1 MVHLHHNKNK
11 IGRNW
16 MDHKGIGRALRDP
29 TRRHFIR
36 AATVSAGGILAAPF
50 VLRRALGDV
59 PAHVLKM
66 TMADVRTHPIYP
78 VLNQFAAEVLRRTN
92 GAVEIKV
99 YGTGELGSE
108 ANGLTGIQ
116 TGITDLVCTTTGF
129 LETIYPQ
136 VAVLDL
142 PYLFR
147 TSAEAEAVLDG
158 PVGTQLFSLF
168 PARGIYGL
176 SWGHWGWR
184 ALNHVSKSVPEPA
197 DIVGTKIRVQPGA
210 IYAATYKTLHATP
223 VVIDLSEA
231 YLALSEHA
239 VDAVE
244 LPLISLVAGK
254 FYEVAPHAS
263 LTDFVYNAGAILA
276 GKRSLDRLEASYQT
290 AIREAALGISP
301 VWRTTVQQSTQE
313 AIALIK
319 TKGCTVVNVDRVAYA
334 QALHPVYTAFGPIVG
349 EDRLREIRSQIGAG

>member
-1 MVHLHHNKNK
+1 MNQNNVR
-11 IGRNW
+11 G
-16 MDHKGIGRALRDP
+16 GLRQI
-29 TRRHFIR
+29 TRRNVLR
-36 AATVSAGGILAAPF
+36 AIGAGAGGTLAAPF
-50 VLRRALGDV
+50 VLRRAFGDA

-66 TMADVRTHPIYP
+66 TMADVRTHPVYP
-78 VLNQFAAEVLRRTN
+78 VLTQFAADVLHRTG

-136 VAVLDL
+136 IAVLDL
-142 PYLFR
+142 PYLFK
-147 TSAEAEAVLDG
+147 TNSAAESVLDG
-158 PVGTQLFSLF
+158 PVGQQLFGLM
-168 PARGIYGL
+168 PAKGIYGL

-184 ALNHVSKSVPEPA
+184 SFTHVSKSVPQPA
-197 DIVGTKIRVQPGA
+197 DMAGTKVRVQPGA
-210 IYAATYKTLHATP
+210 IYGATYKTLNAVP

-254 FYEVAPHAS
+254 FYEVATHVS
-263 LTDFVYNAGAILA
+263 LTNFVYNPGAILA
-276 GKRSLDRLEASYQT
+276 GKRSFDRLSPAYQG
-290 AIREAALGISP
+290 AIREAALAISP
-301 VWRTTVQQSTQE
+301 VWRSTVARKTE
-313 AIALIK
+313 AAIAFVK
-319 TKGCTVVNVDRVAYA
+319 TKGCTVAAVDQPAYA
-334 QALHPVYTAFGPIVG
+334 AALQPVYTHFGPIVG
-349 EDRLREIRSQIGAG
+349 EALLQKIQNQVAAG